1 MHDHLH
7 LEHKLD
13 NLDLIRNKKK
23 KINNNNHIIDWFIIR
38 LLNSVSV
45 PVTGRNASS

>member
-23 KINNNNHIIDWFIIR
+23 YHIIDWFIIR